1 MFWQSS
7 SIKYFLTIKDVT
19 GALRRVL
26 WHFSF
31 QQPPQCCPDSLP
43 NPVDLLSRGERYEQ
57 QTWLLFKLGFESSE
71 LPMGNF
77 SSRFWSP
84 YSFSPFISAWTVLT
98 ATCTCTPI
106 NLFEKLS
113 NTANMGVPNS
123 FVFFFPK
130 VLLVPQQVLLTAVYV
145 NSRAKNGRKGQEL
158 QEMERHNS
166 DSTERYLSAS
176 ALWLNKWEAEDKLE
190 EKRKKITKIKAVSP
204 WGQSHIWTTEL
215 SLPCPLSSA
224 SYQCWHTE
232 ARKETEQNNF
242 REIMLFANIWEH

>member
-1 MFWQSS
+1 MATSFEGLVWQHRGKKAQYFLETVQRFSEPFNPISVFWQSS

-98 ATCTCTPI
+98 ATCTCT
-106 NLFEKLS
+106 NNNK
-113 NTANMGVPNS
+113 
-123 FVFFFPK
+123 FVWKTF
-130 VLLVPQQVLLTAVYV
+130 
-145 NSRAKNGRKGQEL
+145 
-158 QEMERHNS
+158 
-166 DSTERYLSAS
+166 
-176 ALWLNKWEAEDKLE
+176 
-190 EKRKKITKIKAVSP
+190 
-204 WGQSHIWTTEL
+204 
-215 SLPCPLSSA
+215 
-224 SYQCWHTE
+224 
-232 ARKETEQNNF
+232 
-242 REIMLFANIWEH
+242 